1 MAKKNKE
8 EVEIKNKRSELV
20 IRGDVQGVSYRY
32 FARDIAKKMG
42 VKGWIRNESN
52 GSITA
57 VIEGDDERVDNFV
70 NWCRQGSPMSDVEKV
85 EVIEAKYSGLF
96 KDFEIK

>member
-1 MAKKNKE
+1 MDKKNKE
-8 EVEIKNKRSELV
+8 VEVKNKRVELV

-42 VKGWIRNESN
+42 VKGWIRNESE

-70 NWCRQGSPMSDVEKV
+70 NWCRQGSPMSTVEGV
-85 EVIEAKYSGLF
+85 DLTDSKYSGLF